1 MVSVLSAQEWTVIQM
16 ADILDKIPVDDEMT
30 IFKTEVEPYKLNAC
44 IDNILMRVDRLE
56 TKFADVQL
64 VGRWINVKDK
74 LPDKC
79 DYYLVWFSY
88 ICQDVDDEYY
98 REDFGKAFYHDD
110 FGWDVKNIDRVHKP
124 KVLYWQQVTPPA
136 KEANTE

>member
-1 MVSVLSAQEWTVIQM
+1 MECIEKCKQLKREKNSNMNNWTS
-16 ADILDKIPVDDEMT
+16 
-30 IFKTEVEPYKLNAC
+30 
-44 IDNILMRVDRLE
+44 
-56 TKFADVQL
+56 
-64 VGRWINVKDK
+64 VKDK